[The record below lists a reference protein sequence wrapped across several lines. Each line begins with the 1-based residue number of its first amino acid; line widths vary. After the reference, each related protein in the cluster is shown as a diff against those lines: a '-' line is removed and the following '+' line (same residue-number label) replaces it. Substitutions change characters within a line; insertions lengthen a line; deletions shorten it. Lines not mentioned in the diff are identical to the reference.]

1 MSLYEINN
9 QLLRGKSLSDGD
21 FSNNVLE
28 TLINIFEEAA
38 NYNEKVMHNSD
49 SDLDYISADEM
60 GIAAYITT
68 VGMAKSIAKSVL
80 ENKLS
85 VADENWRRNNLNDY
99 KQSSKSSTIH
109 MNNLRGLNE
118 ILPFNQISELLT
130 TLYYDLN
137 TKFKALQSIASNRK
151 FEIEKG
157 LVEYTI
163 RKKISH

>member
-9 QLLRGKSLSDGD
+9 QLLRGKSLSDEK
-21 FSNNVLE
+21 FSTEVLE
-28 TLINIFEEAA
+28 TLINIFQEAA
-38 NYNEKVMHNSD
+38 NFNEKVMHNSD

-60 GIAAYITT
+60 GVAAYITT

-85 VADENWRRNNLNDY
+85 LADENWRKNDLNDY

-109 MNNLRGLNE
+109 MNNLKGLTE
-118 ILPFNQISELLT
+118 IMPFNQISELLT

-137 TKFKALQSIASNRK
+137 TKFKALQSVASNRK

-163 RKKISH
+163 RKRISN

>member
-9 QLLRGKSLSDGD
+9 QLLRGKSLADIN
-21 FSNNVLE
+21 FSNKVLE

-38 NYNEKVMHNSD
+38 NYNGKVMHNSD

-60 GIAAYITT
+60 GVAAYITT
-68 VGMAKSIAKSVL
+68 IGMAKSIAKAVL

-85 VADENWRRNNLNDY
+85 VADDKWRKTDLNDY

-109 MNNLRGLNE
+109 MNNLRGLTE
-118 ILPFNQISELLT
+118 IMPFNQINELLT

-157 LVEYTI
+157 LVDYTI
-163 RKKISH
+163 RKRITK